1 MLCRY
6 CGAPARVLST
16 RTPNGE
22 FYVVRRMG
30 CTAEPVAHRF
40 NTVEVLETLIKKFA
54 GKRVQELLGHNRRGA
69 ERMRTYHARRDA
81 VLAKVRAGGKYEV
94 IAQEVG
100 VSLASV
106 RKYVREAATG
116 PLPPG
121 RRPNG
126 HSPPV

>member
-1 MLCRY
+1 
-6 CGAPARVLST
+6 
-16 RTPNGE
+16 
-22 FYVVRRMG
+22 MG